1 MEFQLGC
8 IEHKGKSIIGLY
20 RISDGFMTID
30 EIPANLSISEVNS
43 IMHRLLGIVNKQ
55 FDSIQIE
62 NGKMMAVVR
71 IWITGLGYRWYSG
84 PINGTFH
91 ESLRDIV
98 QEEGIERS
106 VIAPF
111 SIKSSVQQL

>member
-20 RISDGFMTID
+20 RLSDGYMAVD

-43 IMHRLLGIVNKQ
+43 ILHRLLGIVNKQ

-71 IWITGLGYRWYSG
+71 IWITGLGYRWHSG

-91 ESLRDIV
+91 ETLRDVV
-98 QEEGIERS
+98 QEEGNERLVVAS
-106 VIAPF
+106 FPVKLP
-111 SIKSSVQQL
+111 VQQT